1 MKLSRI
7 SSTSRDW
14 APDDM
19 SGQGAAL
26 DPGRWNQPGERVVY
40 AAPSLAMAVLETAAH
55 VESDLLPMNKYV
67 VELDVPDEMWADRQV
82 ITARDLPGGWDAIPE
97 GLVSVQTGSSWYQA
111 ADVALLELP
120 SAIIPE
126 ETIVLINV
134 EHGDVQR
141 IRARATRRMQYN
153 LLFR

>member
-1 MKLSRI
+1 
-7 SSTSRDW
+7 
-14 APDDM
+14 
-19 SGQGAAL
+19 
-26 DPGRWNQPGERVVY
+26 
-40 AAPSLAMAVLETAAH
+40 
-55 VESDLLPMNKYV
+55 V

-82 ITARDLPGGWDAIPE
+82 ITAQDLPGGWDAIPE

-111 ADVALLELP
+111 ADAALLELP